1 MKKITLIFALFLIT
15 ITSAFGYSNSIMA
28 TNDYIAYPNAVSYDQ
43 VTFPYGYTGDI
54 LLYTFSTNIFSM
66 FAYARAYGPVGA
78 QSTNAQG
85 SQPYNGTYYQL
96 EVWIDGSGG
105 EAMAGIDYN

>member
-15 ITSAFGYSNSIMA
+15 ITNAFGYTYNIRA

-54 LLYTFSTNIFSM
+54 LLYTFSTNPGSM
-66 FAYARAYGPVGA
+66 NAYAYAYGPVGA
-78 QSTNAQG
+78 QSTNEQG
-85 SQPYNGTYYQL
+85 AQPYSGTYYQL

-105 EAMAGIDYN
+105 YAMAGIDYN